1 MVNRKGSKEGKW
13 ERRIVVDVE
22 KRERGR
28 ERGIKFV
35 FEKQKNKKRQ
45 KIDKLIIKVLIY
57 FKPQWTSLLFLERRL
72 CLSLIYEGEAINI
85 SSTLEWLGCLFEM
98 RVKCGMKSALDCEVI
113 WENLY
118 LFWNL
123 SIFYLYIEYTQDNTR
138 FLKRL
143 WEASLTLAFPFW

>member
-57 FKPQWTSLLFLERRL
+57 FKPQ
-72 CLSLIYEGEAINI
+72 
-85 SSTLEWLGCLFEM
+85 
-98 RVKCGMKSALDCEVI
+98 
-113 WENLY
+113 
-118 LFWNL
+118 
-123 SIFYLYIEYTQDNTR
+123 
-138 FLKRL
+138 
-143 WEASLTLAFPFW
+143 